1 MCDTVLEKV
10 QSTQSY
16 LHQSEVLSV
25 AEVAAALRFTPT
37 TIYAKLERG
46 EIRGVRTS
54 PTARIRIPRSEL
66 ERLLRPEAKLS
77 PVSFPGG
84 SPGARGRAE
93 STSAAQRGTNG
104 TQPGR
109 Q

>member
-1 MCDTVLEKV
+1 MCDTFLEKM
-10 QSTQSY
+10 QGTPTD
-16 LHQSEVLSV
+16 LHEPEVLTV

-66 ERLLRPEAKLS
+66 ERLLRPEAQLS
-77 PVSFPGG
+77 AGPPFPADA
-84 SPGARGRAE
+84 SARGRAE
-93 STSAAQRGTNG
+93 STATTQRGNG
-104 TQPGR
+104 AG
-109 Q
+109 